1 MRVAARRVSCP
12 GWSAIAAAHRDA
24 SAATAARSSS
34 PPSTRKA
41 NGMAAS
47 HSCAYMV
54 GLLVLPT
61 QHASAGVCF
70 EVSHRR
76 ADPRRHLGGWRLE
89 HDACGEVP
97 ALAEVLLERRY
108 RVQSIGRG
116 KRVASVLDRAD
127 PVDAVAA
134 DRARMVGVA
143 QQIPASV
150 ADHDRPRVDLRFPF
164 TA

>member
-1 MRVAARRVSCP
+1 MRVAARQVSCP

-61 QHASAGVCF
+61 STHPLACVSRCPIGGGGPPAPPGGGALEKHRGGGNPPPPPVPPAPPPRAPPPGGGEAG
-70 EVSHRR
+70 
-76 ADPRRHLGGWRLE
+76 G
-89 HDACGEVP
+89 
-97 ALAEVLLERRY
+97 
-108 RVQSIGRG
+108 
-116 KRVASVLDRAD
+116 
-127 PVDAVAA
+127 
-134 DRARMVGVA
+134 ARC
-143 QQIPASV
+143 
-150 ADHDRPRVDLRFPF
+150 
-164 TA
+164 